1 MKQLFYTWGNRF
13 EEAWKMEQP
22 LPDLPQRPD
31 LLHEHLA
38 VEIQCSSL
46 KSVRLQERIDGYAQ
60 KNYRDW
66 WLLGNRYGPKK
77 NSHICKNNF
86 VPLTKT
92 KDSIYG

>member
-1 MKQLFYTWGNRF
+1 MKGKHRASAIEATILYMGNRF

-60 KNYRDW
+60 KKLPRLVAW
-66 WLLGNRYGPKK
+66 QTAMAQRKIHT
-77 NSHICKNNF
+77 SA
-86 VPLTKT
+86 KT
-92 KDSIYG
+92 ILFL